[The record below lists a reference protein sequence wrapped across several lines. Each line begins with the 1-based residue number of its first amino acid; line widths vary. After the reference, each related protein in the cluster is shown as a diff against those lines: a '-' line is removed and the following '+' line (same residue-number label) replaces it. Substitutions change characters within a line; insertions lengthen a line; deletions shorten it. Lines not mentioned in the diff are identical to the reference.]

1 MTTDTLLSSTIRTA
15 TSALIG
21 SLALLAIIGGG
32 PGTDGTTGIGANP
45 SADAPMT
52 RDVQLASFVAAGP
65 DAPGCR
71 SGFVWRDAR
80 DGDGVCVTPAERDW
94 AHAQNAAAALHRQPG
109 GGAYGPLTC
118 RPGYVWRDAWNGD
131 GVCVTPFERDVAH
144 RQNALGPSRSLV
156 PAATPPA
163 GRPSPQ
169 PTPPPAPSDDSRNGG
184 LLTEVRREL
193 GAMRQS
199 HYQHSTD
206 VREATGEYY
215 YDCSGFLD
223 YALQRSA
230 PAALQV
236 LPVSKDRPLAKDVVH
251 HLQRVAAGGV
261 TGPWR
266 SVGAVRDLR
275 PGDVVSWLTP
285 EDSDSLNTGHIM
297 IVLESPVPNP
307 NRSGEWL
314 VKVSDST
321 SSPHAA
327 DSRGAGRNGLGT
339 GTIGLVTDG
348 SGRANGYYWR
358 GGVSTELKHTTIAL
372 GRVR

>member
-1 MTTDTLLSSTIRTA
+1 MATKNLLDTVVRTA
-15 TSALIG
+15 TSTLVG
-21 SLALLAIIGGG
+21 GLTLLAVVGSAS
-32 PGTDGTTGIGANP
+32 GTNHIGANRTG
-45 SADAPMT
+45 DVPMT
-52 RDVQLASFVAAGP
+52 RNVAPAAFVTSGP
-65 DAPGCR
+65 AAPGCR
-71 SGFVWRDAR
+71 PGYVWRDAR
-80 DGDGVCVTPAERDW
+80 DGDGVCVTPVERDL
-94 AHAQNAAAALHRQPG
+94 AHAQNAAAVLHRQPG

-118 RPGYVWRDAWNGD
+118 RPGYVWRDAWDGD
-131 GVCVTPFERDVAH
+131 GVCVTPAERDIAH
-144 RQNALGPSRSLV
+144 RQNAMGPSRSL

-169 PTPPPAPSDDSRNGG
+169 PTPPPAPSDASHKG

-199 HYQHSTD
+199 RYQHTTD

-223 YALQRSA
+223 YALGRSA
-230 PAALQV
+230 PEALRV

-251 HLQRVAAGGV
+251 HLQRVAAGGAR
-261 TGPWR
+261 GPWR
-266 SVGAVRDLR
+266 SVATVRDLR

-297 IVLESPVPNP
+297 IVLESPVPSP

-314 VKVSDST
+314 VKVTDST

-327 DSRGAGRNGLGT
+327 DSRGTGRNGLGT
-339 GTIGLVTDG
+339 GTIGLVADG
-348 SGRANGYYWR
+348 SGHPSGYYWR

-372 GRVR
+372 GRVG